1 MLAKLFPKSA
11 RRYLSLPL
19 FGPVVDDFDDWLL
32 EEGYTRGSRRCCLF
46 PTVVHMD
53 QHLRRCGIERI
64 EDLTPLALQ
73 RCWKALQRRRRPAA
87 GTVHVMERFLRGR
100 RLLPQC
106 PHPVSSPLALQVQD
120 YSQHLREVRGFSPS
134 TLHRHLRTA
143 TQFLTFLEFEKAPQV
158 LAHVGASHL
167 EGFVRKSG
175 KAVSRGT
182 FQHTVAELRGFLRF
196 LAVSGKVTP
205 GLEKQID
212 TPRCYR
218 QEQLPRA
225 LPWQTVRA
233 FLQSIRRTTPMGRRD
248 YAMFFL
254 MATYGLRASE
264 VVALT
269 LDDVHWKAGE
279 IRVPQTKTRSALE
292 LPLTD
297 AVASVLIDYLRHVRR
312 PPGYRQLFLRVRAP
326 IGTLKPTAVTEA
338 FQGWSRRSGLQ
349 IPFQGVHC
357 IRHSFASYLLRRGT
371 SLKTIGDL
379 LGHRS
384 PESTAVYLRL
394 ATEDL
399 REVGLPV
406 PQPTLRPE
414 VRS

>member
-1 MLAKLFPKSA
+1 MLATLFPNSVGQ
-11 RRYLSLPL
+11 YLSLPL
-19 FGPVVDDFDDWLL
+19 LGPVIEDFECWLV
-32 EEGYTRGSRRCCLF
+32 EQGYTSDSRRNKVK
-46 PTVVHMD
+46 VVAQVD
-53 QHLRRCGIERI
+53 CYLRRRGVRRI
-64 EDLTPLALQ
+64 RGLAPAAFQ
-73 RCWKALQRRRRPAA
+73 DCWKALRRRLPSQA
-87 GTVHVMERFLRGR
+87 GTVHVLERFLRERG
-100 RLLPQC
+100 LVPQC
-106 PHPVSSPLALQVQD
+106 PSPVSSPADPQVQD
-120 YSQHLREVRGFSPS
+120 YSKYLHEVRGFSPS
-134 TLHRHLRTA
+134 TLHSHIRTA
-143 TQFLTFLEFEKAPQV
+143 TQFLTFLKFEKAPQV

-167 EGFVRKSG
+167 EEFVRNSG

-182 FQHTVAELRGFLRF
+182 LQHTVAGLRGFLRF

-205 GLEKQID
+205 GLEHQID

-225 LPWQTVRA
+225 LPWETVRA
-233 FLQSIRRTTPMGRRD
+233 FLQSIQRTTPMGRRD

-254 MATYGLRASE
+254 IATYGLRASE

-269 LDDVHWKAGE
+269 LDDVHWKVGE
-279 IRVPQTKTRSALE
+279 IRVPQTKTRRALE
-292 LPLTD
+292 LPLTEE
-297 AVASVLIDYLRHVRR
+297 VASVLIDYLRHVHR
-312 PPGYRQLFLRVRAP
+312 PSGYRQLFLRARAP

-338 FQGWSRRSGLQ
+338 FQGWSRRSGLK

-371 SLKTIGDL
+371 SLKTIGDI

-399 REVGLPV
+399 RGVGLPV
-406 PQPTLRPE
+406 PTLQAE

>member
-1 MLAKLFPKSA
+1 MLATLFPRSV
-11 RRYLSLPL
+11 RQYLSLPL
-19 FGPVVDDFDDWLL
+19 LGPVTDDFECWLL
-32 EEGYTRGSRRCCLF
+32 EQGYTSDSRRNKIRIVARVDCY
-46 PTVVHMD
+46 
-53 QHLRRCGIERI
+53 LRRRGVRCIR
-64 EDLTPLALQ
+64 DLAPAALHD
-73 RCWKALQRRRRPAA
+73 CWKALRRRLRSQA
-87 GTVHVMERFLRGR
+87 GTIHVLERFLRERGLVR
-100 RLLPQC
+100 QPTS
-106 PHPVSSPLALQVQD
+106 PVSSPIDLEVQD
-120 YSQHLREVRGFSPS
+120 YSKYLREVRGFSPS

-143 TQFLTFLEFEKAPQV
+143 TQFLTFMQFEKVPQV
-158 LAHVGASHL
+158 LAHVGISDL

-175 KAVSRGT
+175 KAVSRAT
-182 FQHTVAELRGFLRF
+182 LQHTAAELRGFLRF
-196 LAVSGKVTP
+196 LAVSGKAAP
-205 GLEKQID
+205 GLDKQID

-225 LPWQTVRA
+225 LPWETVRA
-233 FLQSIRRTTPMGRRD
+233 FLKSIQRTTPMGRRD
-248 YAMFFL
+248 YAMFL
-254 MATYGLRASE
+254 LIATYGLRASE

-269 LDDVHWKAGE
+269 LDDVRWKAGE
-279 IRVPQTKTRSALE
+279 IRVPQTKTRSTLE

-312 PPGYRQLFLRVRAP
+312 TPPYRQLFLRMRAP
-326 IGTLKPTAVTEA
+326 LGTLKPTAVTEA
-338 FQGWSRRSGLQ
+338 FQAWSRRSGLK

-357 IRHSFASYLLRRGT
+357 IRHSLASYLLRRGT
-371 SLKTIGDL
+371 SLKTIGDI

-406 PQPTLRPE
+406 PTLRAE